1 MRFKLTLKVLSS
13 GLKYSIPINY
23 HYELSAAIY
32 KILASSDVAYAEWLH
47 DNGFNCDTK
56 RFKLFTFSDLVVPRY
71 ELDRDRGRMNIMSSE
86 IYWYLGFLPEKS
98 TKQFI
103 KGLFQEQTFRLC
115 DKDSGV
121 DFRITDVEILPGMP
135 EGAEMFTTLSPVCVS
150 MRQGPGPSVYLSPES
165 PYYKTG
171 LLVGLLARYKAF
183 FGKEYEGEVYCDF
196 KVLDNPRSVL
206 LKIKAGTPQQTF
218 VRGYRYRFSLRLPEP
233 LMWIAYESGLGEKGS
248 LGFGMFK

>member
-1 MRFKLTLKVLSS
+1 MLMYNCHDCSVSPIRWTFRF
-13 GLKYSIPINY
+13 G
-23 HYELSAAIY
+23 
-32 KILASSDVAYAEWLH
+32 
-47 DNGFNCDTK
+47 
-56 RFKLFTFSDLVVPRY
+56 FSDISFWRLY
-71 ELDRDRGRMNIMSSE
+71 MNIMSSE

-135 EGAEMFTTLSPVCVS
+135 EGAEMFATLSPVCVS

-218 VRGYRYRFSLRLPEP
+218 VRGYRYRFSLRLP
-233 LMWIAYESGLGEKGS
+233 
-248 LGFGMFK
+248 